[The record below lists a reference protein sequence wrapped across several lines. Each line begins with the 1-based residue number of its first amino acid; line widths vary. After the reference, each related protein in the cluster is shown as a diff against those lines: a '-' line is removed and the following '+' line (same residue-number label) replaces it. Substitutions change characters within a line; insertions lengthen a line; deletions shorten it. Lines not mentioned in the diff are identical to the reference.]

1 MKVYAR
7 SKMLS
12 LFAAVPILFAVMA
25 PQAQAGFSLGQGAN
39 FAVLVEPDLH
49 NFNLTS
55 DSGVTGNVGIGSP
68 INAVQLSSG
77 TITGN
82 LDFSGAAPSGG
93 PAYGGTVTGTE
104 MTSDS
109 NVTSALS
116 TVNSLSSTLGAESGT
131 ALTISGGG
139 QTIDATSGT
148 CDTGVGNCTS
158 GGGNYVFSVSA
169 SHFNPGGGSGG
180 ITINGTASQYVVI
193 NIDNG
198 TTNESINGAIS
209 LSGGITADHVLFN
222 FVGTGG
228 ELGGAANDKVANGV
242 FLAPDMKVNLNS
254 VTIDGRLFGG
264 GSTSSNNDF
273 AIVSNAYVHAPG
285 GTVPEPT
292 SILLLGAVLAVTG
305 TLLRRRLSSDS

>member
-1 MKVYAR
+1 MKVYTR
-7 SKMLS
+7 SKTLS
-12 LFAAVPILFAVMA
+12 LFAALAILFIVIA
-25 PQAQAGFSLGQGAN
+25 PQARAGFSLGAGAD

-55 DSGVTGNVGIGSP
+55 DSGITGNVGIGSP
-68 INAVQLSSG
+68 INAVMLSSG

-93 PAYGGTVTGTE
+93 PGYGGTVTGTE

-109 NVTSALS
+109 TVTSALS

-139 QTIDATSGT
+139 QTINATSGT
-148 CDTGVGNCTS
+148 LDGS
-158 GGGNYVFSVSA
+158 GNYVFTVSA

-193 NIDNG
+193 NVDNG
-198 TTNESINGAIS
+198 TSNESINGAIN
-209 LSGGITADHVLFN
+209 LTGGITADHVLFN

-228 ELGGAANDKVANGV
+228 ELGGAANDKIANGV

-254 VTIDGRLFGG
+254 VTIDGRIFGG
-264 GSTSSNNDF
+264 GSTTSNNDF
-273 AIVSNAYVHAPG
+273 QIVSNAYVNAPG
-285 GTVPEPT
+285 NSQVPEPA
-292 SILLLGAVLAVTG
+292 SILLLGTVLAVTG